1 MLGKRVPYGSAAR
14 DRFIRLGWAVTRPQR
29 LNAVY
34 SRFPTSNSQET
45 RGRARRQLAPMRL
58 TLIALSASYCVD
70 ALLAIST
77 STKASSHSC
86 EAARR
91 SVMTAGRA
99 AVSGR
104 TTRVSTIICR
114 DGFFDSVT
122 EQCNACAIHVH
133 CHRLHTIPA
142 HGLLDLVAEPQYSG
156 SAPEMN
162 VQHHD
167 VQVSEAKYSPKS
179 FGTADTSR
187 NPRDSIPLDAVPR
200 AL

>member
-1 MLGKRVPYGSAAR
+1 MQGVPGPANSAAEAPEPVHGGCHEPAVNVYYVFLVTCMVALPIASVAVR
-14 DRFIRLGWAVTRPQR
+14 DRFIRLGWGVPALCDQKR
-29 LNAVY
+29 LLGLFAA
-34 SRFPTSNSQET
+34 SHLKLPET

-91 SVMTAGRA
+91 SVTTAGMA

-104 TTRVSTIICR
+104 TALAAAHRPRATIICR

-122 EQCNACAIHVH
+122 GQCNACVMHVH
-133 CHRLHTIPA
+133 CHRVHRTQL
-142 HGLLDLVAEPQYSG
+142 
-156 SAPEMN
+156 
-162 VQHHD
+162 
-167 VQVSEAKYSPKS
+167 
-179 FGTADTSR
+179 
-187 NPRDSIPLDAVPR
+187 
-200 AL
+200 

>member
-1 MLGKRVPYGSAAR
+1 
-14 DRFIRLGWAVTRPQR
+14 
-29 LNAVY
+29 
-34 SRFPTSNSQET
+34 
-45 RGRARRQLAPMRL
+45 MRL

-91 SVMTAGRA
+91 SVMTA
-99 AVSGR
+99 VSGR
-104 TTRVSTIICR
+104 TALAAAHRPRATIICR

-122 EQCNACAIHVH
+122 GQCNACVMHVH
-133 CHRLHTIPA
+133 CHRVASYPTVLFSWIRWQSPGTPA
-142 HGLLDLVAEPQYSG
+142 LPWRWVCSTHVH
-156 SAPEMN
+156 
-162 VQHHD
+162 VH
-167 VQVSEAKYSPKS
+167 VQVSEPKYYPKS

>member
-1 MLGKRVPYGSAAR
+1 
-14 DRFIRLGWAVTRPQR
+14 
-29 LNAVY
+29 
-34 SRFPTSNSQET
+34 
-45 RGRARRQLAPMRL
+45 MRL
-58 TLIALSASYCVD
+58 ALIALSASYCVD
-70 ALLAIST
+70 ALLAAST
-77 STKASSHSC
+77 SAKASSHSC

-104 TTRVSTIICR
+104 TTLAATGQLRSMKRVSTIICR